1 MVKVRHD
8 TKRTR
13 KELQKE
19 NTSLRERL
27 ELIENLNKLRG
38 IRLKELQQVISKDRV
53 EILKLWDS
61 IRSLKQNM
69 SDVYDV

>member
-1 MVKVRHD
+1 MKVRHD

-19 NTSLRERL
+19 NASLRERL
-27 ELIENLNKLRG
+27 ELVENLNKLRG

>member
-19 NTSLRERL
+19 NASLRERL
-27 ELIENLNKLRG
+27 ELVENLNKLRG

>member
-1 MVKVRHD
+1 MKVRHD

>member
-1 MVKVRHD
+1 MKVRHD

-13 KELQKE
+13 KDLQKE

-27 ELIENLNKLRG
+27 KLVENLNKLRG
-38 IRLKELQQVISKDRV
+38 IRLKELQQVISRDRV